1 MEEIKEQEVKNTTE
15 EVKEEGDFKVKKK
28 PKKFNKKKNDPIKL
42 DLTKKQEEDAVSES
56 STVHVDENK
65 QAENVQAVES
75 GTSESGLQEITEK
88 KEQEENREKVEE
100 VKQEDAPVIQEITN
114 EEETE
119 TKEIVAD
126 IQEEIKTKPQL
137 DLPENVEKL
146 VDFIKETGGTV
157 EDYVRLNAD
166 YTNVDS
172 TALLKEY
179 YKKTKPH
186 LNSEEIDFLMEDN
199 FHYDEDMDEERDI
212 RKKQLAIKEEVAKAK
227 NFLEDLKTKYYDE
240 IKLRPGVTQEQQK
253 ATEFFNRYNKEQE
266 ATHKKREEFID
277 TTNKYFSNEFKGFE
291 FNLGEKKFRYG
302 VKNPSEVA
310 ESQSNI
316 STFVKKFLDQ
326 DGNVTDHK
334 GYHKAL
340 YAAQNV
346 DTIAEHFYEQGK
358 ADAIKNVA
366 AKSKN
371 ISSGIRQSP
380 DDSIYLNGLR
390 VKAVSGIDSSK
401 LRIKTK
407 KRQT

>member
-1 MEEIKEQEVKNTTE
+1 MEETKEQEVKDTTE
-15 EVKEEGDFKVKKK
+15 VVKEEGDFKVKKK
-28 PKKFNKKKNDPIKL
+28 PKKLTKKKNEPIKL
-42 DLTKKQEEDAVSES
+42 DLTKKQEEDAVQAQETSASNVIIEEKKNEES
-56 STVHVDENK
+56 S
-65 QAENVQAVES
+65 
-75 GTSESGLQEITEK
+75 QEV
-88 KEQEENREKVEE
+88 VEE
-100 VKQEDAPVIQEITN
+100 VRDAQEIKQEDAPVIQEITN
-114 EEETE
+114 KEEAE
-119 TKEIVAD
+119 TKEILTD
-126 IQEEIKTKPQL
+126 IQEEVDVKPQL

-166 YTNVDS
+166 YTNVDN

-186 LNSEEIDFLMEDN
+186 LNSEEINFLMEDN

-240 IKLRPGVTQEQQK
+240 IKLRPGVTQEQQR
-253 ATEFFNRYNKEQE
+253 AMDFFNRYNKEQE
-266 ATHKKREEFID
+266 ATQKKHEKFID
-277 TTNKYFSNEFKGFE
+277 TTNKYFSNDFKGFE

-302 VKNPSEVA
+302 IKNPSEVA

-316 STFVKKFLDQ
+316 STFVKKFLDK
-326 DGNVTDHK
+326 DGNVADHK

-401 LRIKTK
+401 LKIKTR
-407 KRQT
+407 KRT